1 MINLKLKENL
11 FWKYYSKNQISFWIK
26 GHIYSHSINQ
36 LIDKF
41 EVIKEN
47 EVSSFV
53 STIEGHFAIVVKKLN
68 FTCLIVDKIR
78 STPLYFTKIQNNFFV
93 DYDPKNLVDLKEF
106 DKTLDKN
113 AELEISMSGFSI
125 DNKTIFKSLHS
136 LKAGE
141 IVLLQNNSFQYIQYF
156 KYFGRIVEKEY
167 SMYLEELTNLT
178 LNIFQRLLKNVGHR
192 QIVIPLSAG
201 NDSRLVASVLKHLG
215 AKNVKCYS
223 YGTQGNF
230 ETKISKTIAYKLGYE
245 WTFVQLKHKKEK
257 KFYKSNEY
265 KKFLEFS
272 ETYFS
277 IPYIQGLSSI
287 KYLKEN
293 KWVDDD
299 AIFINGNTG
308 DFITG
313 GHINLKIKENRNINS
328 KEIRKE
334 NILNQLI
341 EKHYSLWGYLKTNY
355 NINKIKNNL
364 WKQITNINSELEDKK
379 NDHLIYEYSE
389 FVNRQAY
396 VISGQRI
403 YEYYGHDWRL
413 PLWDNKYLAFWQKVP
428 LDYKLKQ
435 KLFKDMLKENNF
447 GNVWREDIPVNEK
460 KINPKW
466 LIPIRFVCKIPFV
479 FFGKKG
485 KKVWKQFDI
494 NFFKYWI
501 DITSTMKSHSY
512 LKVMISFFKEPRNST
527 SWEAEKYLTK
537 FNFKK

>member
-156 KYFGRIVEKEY
+156 KYFGKIVEKEY

>member
-156 KYFGRIVEKEY
+156 KYFGKIVEKEY

-413 PLWDNKYLAFWQKVP
+413 PLWDNKYLDFWQKVP

-479 FFGKKG
+479 FFGKKA
-485 KKVWKQFDI
+485 KKFG
-494 NFFKYWI
+494 NN
-501 DITSTMKSHSY
+501 
-512 LKVMISFFKEPRNST
+512 LISIFLNT
-527 SWEAEKYLTK
+527 G
-537 FNFKK
+537 